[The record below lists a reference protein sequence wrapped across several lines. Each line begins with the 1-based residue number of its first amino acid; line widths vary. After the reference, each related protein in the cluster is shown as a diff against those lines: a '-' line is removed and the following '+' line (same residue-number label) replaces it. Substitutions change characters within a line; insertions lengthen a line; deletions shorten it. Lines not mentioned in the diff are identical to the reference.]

1 MPYSDFT
8 LPKIQQEFSL
18 KIQEKVDFF
27 ANTSEVQPSEF
38 LKQTLQNNLPL
49 ALAINT
55 EKARSEMIIAPIL
68 IELRKIMNNQ
78 VSLFS
83 GTEFNVD
90 TTRGLNGTCDFLISL
105 APEQLFIKSP
115 VFAIVEA
122 KKENLNAG
130 LGQCLAEMIAGQIF
144 NQQQGNQIST
154 IYGVVTTG
162 NIWKFLQLENTEV
175 HIDLTEYVVNNLEK
189 ILGILSLGINRYLQ
203 KGGNRKQ
210 GTGNPPLT
218 PPRRGIIDDFIDK
231 N

>member
-18 KIQEKVDFF
+18 IFKEKVDFF
-27 ANTSEVQPSEF
+27 ANISEVQPSEF
-38 LKQTLQNNLPL
+38 LKQILQNNLPL

-68 IELRKIMNNQ
+68 IELRKILNNQ
-78 VSLFS
+78 ISLFS

-90 TTRGLNGTCDFLISL
+90 PARGLNGTCDFLISL

-122 KKENLNAG
+122 KKENLNGG

-144 NQQQGNQIST
+144 NQQQGNQISI

-203 KGGNRKQ
+203 KSVGSRE
-210 GTGNPPLT
+210 
-218 PPRRGIIDDFIDK
+218 
-231 N
+231 

>member
-27 ANTSEVQPSEF
+27 ANTSEVKPSEF

-78 VSLFS
+78 ISLFS

-189 ILGILSLGINRYLQ
+189 ILGILFLGINRYLQ
-203 KGGNRKQ
+203 KGVGSRE
-210 GTGNPPLT
+210 
-218 PPRRGIIDDFIDK
+218 
-231 N
+231 

>member
-27 ANTSEVQPSEF
+27 ANTSEVQPSDF

-68 IELRKIMNNQ
+68 IELRKILNNQ

-90 TTRGLNGTCDFLISL
+90 ITRGLNGTCDFLISL

-175 HIDLTEYVVNNLEK
+175 NIDLTEYVVNNLEK
-189 ILGILSLGINRYLQ
+189 ILGILFLGINRYLQ
-203 KGGNRKQ
+203 KGVGSRE
-210 GTGNPPLT
+210 
-218 PPRRGIIDDFIDK
+218 
-231 N
+231 

>member
-18 KIQEKVDFF
+18 TINEQVDIF
-27 ANTSEVQPSEF
+27 ANIPEVKPSDF

-68 IELRKIMNNQ
+68 IEFRKILNNQ
-78 VSLFS
+78 ISLFS

-90 TTRGLNGTCDFLISL
+90 TARGLNGTCDFLISL
-105 APEQLFIKSP
+105 DPEQLFIKSP

-130 LGQCLAEMIAGQIF
+130 LGQCLAEMIAAQIF

-162 NIWKFLQLENTEV
+162 NIWKFLKLENTEV
-175 HIDLTEYVVNNLEK
+175 HIDLTEYFINNLEK
-189 ILGILSLGINRYLQ
+189 ILGILSLGINSNLP
-203 KGGNRKQ
+203 NKQ
-210 GTGNPPLT
+210 QNL
-218 PPRRGIIDDFIDK
+218 
-231 N
+231 